1 MYQCSMNCYRSFTPL
16 LNFMTPNIIIII
28 SDQHNPHV
36 MGCAENSIV
45 QTPNLDTLARR
56 GTRFRNAYCPYPLCA
71 PSRSGF
77 MSAQYPSDVGVYDNS
92 GSLSFDTPTFAHAF
106 GAAGYE
112 AVLCGRMH
120 FRNPDQFHGFEK
132 RIHADCGGL
141 SAEILGSGYN
151 RTTGQTKYGVQV
163 SGHGETGYRY
173 FDKSVTE
180 TACKFIA
187 DRQNSD
193 RPYALVVGYM
203 NPHNPLICGR
213 EDFEYYMAQIP
224 PLEPESP
231 EYLNALHP
239 AMKKW
244 RERRGVEDITPE
256 QNRRGLAAYYGL
268 TTELDRYIGQIIDTV
283 QSSPDADNTVIIY
296 TSDHGDMAHEHGMW
310 WKSSFYEG
318 SVGIPLICSWP
329 GHLRENHT
337 EDAIVSLIDAGP
349 TALDIAGADP
359 MPDVSGK
366 SFASFLTGTPPP
378 DWPNEVFAEY
388 IGLLGDQPACML
400 RTGPW
405 KLNYYSEFDSCQLFN
420 IDEDPEERR
429 DLSNDPRYRD
439 VIQSGLKKI
448 FARWSADDILKQTER
463 QARAR
468 ALIASCGHS
477 HIPHTIPPFAP
488 DIDAVNEFD
497 FSQLPEDPR

>member
-1 MYQCSMNCYRSFTPL
+1 
-16 LNFMTPNIIIII
+16 MTPNIILIM
-28 SDQHNPHV
+28 SDQHNPHA
-36 MGCAENSIV
+36 MGCAGNPIV
-45 QTPNLDTLARR
+45 QTPNLDALARR
-56 GTRFRNAYCPYPLCA
+56 GVRFGNAYCPYPLCA

-77 MSAQYPSDVGVYDNS
+77 MAAQYPSDVGVYDNS
-92 GSLSFDTPTFAHAF
+92 GGLSSDTPTFAHGF
-106 GAAGYE
+106 GAVGYE

-141 SAEILGSGYN
+141 SKEIQGSGYN

-163 SGHGETGYRY
+163 SGYGETGYRHY
-173 FDKSVTE
+173 DKSVTE

-187 DRQNSD
+187 ARRADD
-193 RPYALVVGYM
+193 RPYALVIGYIS
-203 NPHNPLICGR
+203 PHNPLICGA
-213 EDFEYYMAQIP
+213 EDFAYYMAQIP

-239 AMKKW
+239 AMKNW
-244 RERRGVEDITPE
+244 RARRGVDDIAPE

-268 TTELDRYIGQIIDTV
+268 TTELDRHIGRIV
-283 QSSPDADNTVIIY
+283 DAVNATADEDNTVIIY

-329 GHLRENHT
+329 GHFCENQV
-337 EDAIVSLIDAGP
+337 EDAIVSLIDVGP
-349 TALDIAGADP
+349 TALEIAGADP
-359 MPDVSGK
+359 LPDVAGK
-366 SFASFLTGTPPP
+366 SFAPFLKGVPAS
-378 DWPNEVFAEY
+378 DWANEVFAEY
-388 IGLLGDQPACML
+388 IGLLGDRPACMI

-405 KLNYYSEFDSCQLFN
+405 KLNYYAESDSCQLFN
-420 IDEDPEERR
+420 IDEDPDERR
-429 DLSNDPRYRD
+429 DLRDDPRYRD
-439 VIQSGLKKI
+439 VIQSGLEKI
-448 FARWSADDILKQTER
+448 FARWSADDMLNRAAR

-468 ALIASCGHS
+468 ALISRCGHAP
-477 HIPHTIPPFAP
+477 IPHAIPPFAP

-497 FSQLPEDPR
+497 FSQLPEDPRGAKATTDERG

>member
-1 MYQCSMNCYRSFTPL
+1 MRWDVREIPLCKRPIWTHLPAAGSGFAMRIAPIPSARLRGRASCPRSTPAMWASMTTAAACLLTP
-16 LNFMTPNIIIII
+16 
-28 SDQHNPHV
+28 PHLP
-36 MGCAENSIV
+36 MH
-45 QTPNLDTLARR
+45 LARR
-56 GTRFRNAYCPYPLCA
+56 DTKPYYAVACTLE
-71 PSRSGF
+71 
-77 MSAQYPSDVGVYDNS
+77 
-92 GSLSFDTPTFAHAF
+92 TPTNSTALKNASTPT
-106 GAAGYE
+106 AAGYPQK
-112 AVLCGRMH
+112 
-120 FRNPDQFHGFEK
+120 F
-132 RIHADCGGL
+132 
-141 SAEILGSGYN
+141 SALD
-151 RTTGQTKYGVQV
+151 TTAQRDRPNTAFKYPA
-163 SGHGETGYRY
+163 HGETGYRY

-180 TACKFIA
+180 TTCKFIA
-187 DRQNSD
+187 ERQNSD
-193 RPYALVVGYM
+193 RPYALVVGYI

-231 EYLNALHP
+231 EYLNTLHP

-244 RERRGVEDITPE
+244 RERRGVDDITPE

-283 QSSPDADNTVIIY
+283 QSSSDADNTVIIY

-329 GHLRENHT
+329 SYLRENHT
-337 EDAIVSLIDAGP
+337 EDAIVSLIDVGP

-366 SFASFLTGTPPP
+366 SFASFLTGDPPS

-388 IGLLGDQPACML
+388 IGLLGDQPACMI

-429 DLSNDPRYRD
+429 DLSNDPRYQD

-448 FARWSADDILKQTER
+448 FARWSADDILKQAER

-468 ALIASCGHS
+468 ALIARCGHS
-477 HIPHTIPPFAP
+477 HIPHAIPPFSP
-488 DIDAVNEFD
+488 DIDEVNEFD